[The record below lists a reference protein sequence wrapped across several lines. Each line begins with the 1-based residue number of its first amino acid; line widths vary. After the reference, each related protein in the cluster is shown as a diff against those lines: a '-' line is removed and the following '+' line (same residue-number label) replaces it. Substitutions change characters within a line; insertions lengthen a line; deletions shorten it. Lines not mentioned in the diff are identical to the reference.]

1 MKYSISQAARIIGI
15 TRKTLYNHID
25 KKPISTH
32 KDDGGNTLIEA
43 SELIR
48 VYGDKCK
55 FDRVNGKDE
64 NVTPKQDST
73 PISNDLKHELEISKL
88 EISHLKKLIEK
99 YENDVEVLTEALK
112 RAQEGHNRATMLLV
126 EDKSGAGDTEDIKTQ
141 LKIAEQ
147 KTINQITSA
156 RQKIQTLL
164 NTLEG
169 QGAEISNY
177 TLQFNAIKN
186 TSLDI
191 NFSELES
198 VLRSHRSL
206 YKTLQTKLKKPT
218 TQSKHSWFPLKRA

>member
-1 MKYSISQAARIIGI
+1 MKYTISQAARITGI

-88 EISHLKKLIEK
+88 ENNFLKERIEQYK
-99 YENDVEVLTEALK
+99 DEIENLKDALK
-112 RAQEGHNRATMLLV
+112 RAQEGHNRATMLL

-147 KTINQITSA
+147 KIINQITSA
-156 RQKIQTLL
+156 REKIQTLL
-164 NTLEG
+164 DTLEG

-198 VLRSHRSL
+198 ILRSHRKL
-206 YKTLQTKLKKPT
+206 YKTLQTKLKKPI
-218 TQSKHSWFPLKRA
+218 TQSKRSWFVLKRA

>member
-25 KKPISTH
+25 KKPISTY

-112 RAQEGHNRATMLLV
+112 RAQEGHNRATTLL
-126 EDKSGAGDTEDIKTQ
+126 EDKSGAGDSEDIKAQ

-147 KTINQITSA
+147 KIINQINSA
-156 RQKIQTLL
+156 REKIQTLL
-164 NTLEG
+164 DTLKG

-198 VLRSHRSL
+198 VLRSHRKL

-218 TQSKHSWFPLKRA
+218 TQTKRSWFTLKRA